1 MEYILLLIWTMI
13 CFWIW
18 CACVIGAR
26 ADAESEKMLRIRRLH
41 DGRVDG
47 RCPEIHDEIVVRR
60 NK

>member
-26 ADAESEKMLRIRRLH
+26 ADAESEKMLRIRR
-41 DGRVDG
+41 
-47 RCPEIHDEIVVRR
+47 I
-60 NK
+60 K